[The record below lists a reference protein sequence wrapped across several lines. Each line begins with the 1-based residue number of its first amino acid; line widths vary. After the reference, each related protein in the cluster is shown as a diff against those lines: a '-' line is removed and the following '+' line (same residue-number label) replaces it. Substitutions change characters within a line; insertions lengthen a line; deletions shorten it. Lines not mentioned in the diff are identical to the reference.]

1 MTVSKEKAAAAKQ
14 KAKESAVSLKGK
26 STAYVGGFM
35 NFVREQGVVGLAV
48 GLAIGGAATIL
59 IKSLLDNVIMPPIGL
74 LLGSAEGL
82 KGLSIVIGH
91 HTVNGQTVEILL
103 RYGAFINDLV
113 NFLVIAFV
121 VYLVVHVLG
130 LDKKLDKKKE

>member
-1 MTVSKEKAAAAKQ
+1 MTVSKEKAALAKQ
-14 KAKESAVSLKGK
+14 KAKEKAAALKGK
-26 STAYVGGFM
+26 STAHVGGFM

-59 IKSLLDNVIMPPIGL
+59 IKSLLDNIIMPPIGL

-82 KGLSIVIGH
+82 RGLSLVIGH
-91 HTVNGQTVEILL
+91 DTVNDKTVDVVV
-103 RYGAFINDLV
+103 RYGTFLNDFIN
-113 NFLVIAFV
+113 FLIIAFV
-121 VYLVVHVLG
+121 VYIVVHILG